1 MACVLLIDFTVSYGD
16 TRDMTYNYFRTVLS
30 ADALV
35 CCYLFVSLGD
45 GFCTFAQSH
54 AGSAVCDNVYLYNS
68 MKTSKRR
75 KRQANADPLLH
86 CKGTVS
92 DINIG
97 CHCWTTYCTDV
108 WRVCA
113 FIVNASREVLC
124 HSSIDLSHSVPL
136 NLLSTFRPL
145 DFFNPQ
151 PWSFQLC
158 CSIKLTFTDDML
170 LGVLKTYPARKLLS
184 NNAQLRKMSCLGPGY
199 ARMHIFLWFYHLLAP
214 VAASDQCWKWKGRGI
229 IPVNPSAWELHDANI
244 MAEGLA

>member
-92 DINIG
+92 DINTG
-97 CHCWTTYCTDV
+97 CHC
-108 WRVCA
+108 
-113 FIVNASREVLC
+113 
-124 HSSIDLSHSVPL
+124 
-136 NLLSTFRPL
+136 
-145 DFFNPQ
+145 
-151 PWSFQLC
+151 
-158 CSIKLTFTDDML
+158 
-170 LGVLKTYPARKLLS
+170 
-184 NNAQLRKMSCLGPGY
+184 
-199 ARMHIFLWFYHLLAP
+199 
-214 VAASDQCWKWKGRGI
+214 
-229 IPVNPSAWELHDANI
+229 
-244 MAEGLA
+244 